1 MSKTI
6 FFSVGEPSGDQHAA
20 RLITALRELDPGVQL
35 RGFGGQAMRLAG
47 CAVDL
52 DLTEH
57 AVVGILEVLPKLR
70 EFFGFADQA
79 IASHVSCWRRTGD
92 DADMFAFEALV

>member
-20 RLITALRELDPGVQL
+20 RLVRELLAQNREWNL
-35 RGFGGQAMRLAG
+35 RGFGGKHMQQAG
-47 CAVDL
+47 CQIDL

-57 AVVGILEVLPKLR
+57 AVVGILEV
-70 EFFGFADQA
+70 
-79 IASHVSCWRRTGD
+79 I
-92 DADMFAFEALV
+92 